1 MRDRA
6 SLRLLHAPYKP
17 PALRVG
23 DRAIC
28 LYRDCVVVITS
39 WSDARLS
46 WPRCRELGTQGGG
59 HGLLVNEELRRA
71 IRSESSI
78 ALQHWLGVNAVT
90 VWRWRLAFGVAQW
103 GTEGSRRLHRQ
114 LSEAGAK
121 KLRGR
126 KLSTPEVERRR
137 QTALRLGLRP
147 GERWGERGW
156 TREQLAM
163 LGTASD
169 AHVAAKIGRTETAV
183 RVMRSRV
190 GIANRFDR
198 RRAEHKRV

>member
-1 MRDRA
+1 MTARYH
-6 SLRLLHAPYKP
+6 LLYGPYKP
-17 PALRVG
+17 PSLRVG
-23 DRAIC
+23 DRTVC

-39 WSDARLS
+39 WSDAPIS
-46 WPRCRELGTQGGG
+46 WPRCREFGTRGGG
-59 HGLLVNEELRRA
+59 HGLLVDEELRRA
-71 IRSESSI
+71 IQSESSLV
-78 ALQHWLGVNAVT
+78 LQHWFRVTAVT

-103 GTEGSRRLHRQ
+103 GTDGSRRLHRQ
-114 LSEAGAK
+114 SSEAGAK

-126 KLSTPEVERRR
+126 KLSAPEVERRR

-156 TREQLAM
+156 TREQLAL

-169 AHVAAKIGRTETAV
+169 ADVAAKIGRTETAV
-183 RVMRSRV
+183 RVMRSRL
-190 GIANRFDR
+190 GIPNRFDR